1 MATTREQLQQITGNL
16 DESLGIRHSPV
27 RSLPVPKAEARDLGR
42 VPFRNAGRIPT
53 DHIIPDPN
61 QPRKEFDDESLQQLG
76 QSLDSTGQLNPIRV
90 RWSDDHQKWLIV
102 CGERRWRAA
111 RLAGRH
117 EIDCLFIEGEL
128 PAGEIL
134 QQQLIENC
142 QREDLQ
148 PMELAHGFADLM
160 TLNDW
165 NAKQVADSMH
175 VPASKVTRILA
186 LRKLPSEV
194 QQQVA
199 DRHIPER
206 TAYELSKLTCE
217 KTIRQLAQQAAQGRL
232 TTAQARKTVTR
243 RQKHQSRKARSSR
256 QTFLTESGWKIDAT
270 CNSPTTYQELEQA
283 LRESLDEVR
292 HRIANGIRMY

>member
-217 KTIRQLAQQAAQGRL
+217 NHSTTRTAGRPRPAHDSPGTENRDSTSETSEPQGPIFS
-232 TTAQARKTVTR
+232 ADV
-243 RQKHQSRKARSSR
+243 S
-256 QTFLTESGWKIDAT
+256 D
-270 CNSPTTYQELEQA
+270 
-283 LRESLDEVR
+283 
-292 HRIANGIRMY
+292 GIRLEDRRHVQQPDDLPGT

>member
-1 MATTREQLQQITGNL
+1 MATTREQLQQIAGNL

-42 VPFRNAGRIPT
+42 MPLRNAGRIPT

-61 QPRKEFDDESLQQLG
+61 QPRKEFDDESLEQLS
-76 QSLDSTGQLNPIRV
+76 QSLDSTGQINPIRV
-90 RWSDDHQKWLIV
+90 RWSPDHQKWLIV
-102 CGERRWRAA
+102 CGERRWRATQ
-111 RLAGRH
+111 LAGRH
-117 EIDCLFIEGEL
+117 EIDCVFIEGEL

-134 QQQLIENC
+134 EQQLIENC

-160 TLNDW
+160 KLNDW
-165 NAKQVADSMH
+165 NAKQVAEAMH
-175 VPASKVTRILA
+175 VSASKVTRILA
-186 LRKLPSEV
+186 LRKLPLDVQSEIA
-194 QQQVA
+194 QG
-199 DRHIPER
+199 RIPER

-217 KTIRQLAQQAAQGRL
+217 ETIRRLAQHAAKGRL

-243 RQKHQSRKARSSR
+243 RKKHQSRNARSFR

-270 CNSPTTYQELEQA
+270 CNSQTSYHELEQA

-292 HRIANGIRMY
+292 HRIANGIQMY